1 VDDIFSDALTYT
13 RTLVADLSP
22 TVLRDHGLAAAL
34 QWLGTYMQKHH
45 LTVTVTLPDEKEPTL
60 PEDQVLLLFQ
70 SVRELLIN
78 SSKHAGTG
86 QASVRMEQ
94 RDGQL
99 QIEVRD
105 DGIGF
110 DLAAAAAAAAAA
122 ETSKGGVSSKFGLYS
137 IQERMT
143 ALGGSF
149 HVQSAPGQG
158 TTATLSLPLAN
169 GGKGTVECEEQ
180 ILHGGGTASPFH
192 SPQPASHFPRISV
205 LLVDDHVMVRQGL
218 RAELDAYP
226 DIQLV
231 GEAGNGEEAV
241 RLVDRLRP
249 AVVVMDIN
257 MPNMDGIEA
266 TARIK
271 TRHPETTVIGIS
283 VNAAKE
289 NEEAMKRAGAVGLMT
304 KEAAVEQLYGRIK
317 DSVGSLEGTIS
328 KAKAV

>member
-1 VDDIFSDALTYT
+1 
-13 RTLVADLSP
+13 
-22 TVLRDHGLAAAL
+22 
-34 QWLGTYMQKHH
+34 
-45 LTVTVTLPDEKEPTL
+45 
-60 PEDQVLLLFQ
+60 
-70 SVRELLIN
+70 
-78 SSKHAGTG
+78 
-86 QASVRMEQ
+86 MEQ

-110 DLAAAAAAAAAA
+110 DLAAAAAAAAA

-169 GGKGTVECEEQ
+169 GGKATVECGEQ
-180 ILHGGGTASPFH
+180 ILHGGGTASLFH